1 MPSKPVWGRELPGGF
16 DSRPPPRGGI
26 GEMLWSS
33 RGFASSPRS
42 HYVHP
47 RFVQTT
53 TAWLVRYDI
62 DPQAHRRQP
71 PQALSPDPR
80 GQLRCLTD
88 APILR
93 RGHSDCRTFV
103 TARTSGSPVRA
114 RTSPVPTHL
123 GSSRCPDQ
131 RRLGFLLCSLRLRV
145 EISGRD
151 EGVGRAPHLPFTHEV
166 SGRSID
172 RFPRRRRRVP
182 QTQSGR
188 DLSPIPSIGSG
199 AMPEPSARITTSPGA
214 ENTMRLPSG
223 DHAGV
228 YARS

>member
-1 MPSKPVWGRELPGGF
+1 MPDKSSRAAGQVFDPYRPHKSLHVLGRRLKTKVLVTGLEVTRRPDMPSKPVWGRELPGGF
-16 DSRPPPRGGI
+16 DSRPPPRGEN

-151 EGVGRAPHLPFTHEV
+151 EGVGRAPHLPFT
-166 SGRSID
+166 RSEEH
-172 RFPRRRRRVP
+172 
-182 QTQSGR
+182 TSELQSHH
-188 DLSPIPSIGSG
+188 DL
-199 AMPEPSARITTSPGA
+199 
-214 ENTMRLPSG
+214 
-223 DHAGV
+223 
-228 YARS
+228 